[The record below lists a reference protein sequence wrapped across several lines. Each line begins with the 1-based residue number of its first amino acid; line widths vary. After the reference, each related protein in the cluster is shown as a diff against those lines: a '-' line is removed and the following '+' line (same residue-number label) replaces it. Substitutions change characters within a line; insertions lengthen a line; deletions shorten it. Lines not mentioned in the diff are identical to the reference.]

1 MLFDLLICLI
11 FMDDLQY
18 VVTRGNEIPKT
29 IF

>member
-11 FMDDLQY
+11 FMDDSQY
-18 VVTRGNEIPKT
+18 VVTRGDEIPKT